1 MTHQHQLLAE
11 VMHRSKMIDL
21 GVLAAGIAH
30 EIGNP
35 LSSMSAIL
43 QVMEM
48 KQPAPELL
56 DRIRALHSHVER
68 IGSIVQDVT
77 GFARPS
83 AGRRSPAD
91 IRSLLTKALQIFR
104 FHSKANQIKVETVV
118 CPGVVPV
125 EVIEDQIV
133 QVLLNL
139 LLNAADA
146 SGGVGV
152 VTVAVK
158 AQGGQAVLS
167 VSDAGVGIT
176 EDGKRRLFTPFYT
189 TKEQGK
195 GVGLGLFISESIARG
210 HGGHIDVLSE
220 PGKGSVFTLLL
231 PLAGGV
237 D

>member
-21 GVLAAGIAH
+21 GMLAAGIAH

-48 KQPAPELL
+48 KHPSPELL

-91 IRSLLTKALQIFR
+91 VGSLLAKALQIFR
-104 FHSKANQIKVETVV
+104 FHSKAKQIKVETSV
-118 CPGVVPV
+118 CPGVVSV

-158 AQGGQAVLS
+158 AHDRQAILS

-210 HGGHIDVLSE
+210 HGGHIDVVSE

-231 PLAGGV
+231 PLAGGA